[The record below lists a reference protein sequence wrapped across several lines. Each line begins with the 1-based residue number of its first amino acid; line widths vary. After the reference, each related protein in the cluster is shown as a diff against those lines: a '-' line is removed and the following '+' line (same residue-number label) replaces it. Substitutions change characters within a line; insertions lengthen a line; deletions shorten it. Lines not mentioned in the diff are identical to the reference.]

1 MSKGNYNSGNRTH
14 QEKTGYALSRRIYI
28 FSKNNP
34 GLVKPKHFAVYFWI
48 VDLTNKLQWKEI
60 IGVPT
65 FEAMKMV
72 GIKDRR
78 VYRQVIIDLERWG
91 FIKVIAKSIN
101 QSRACQI
108 RLLLKEDYDQKWNH
122 EEIENNNKPRHT
134 NWYFNNEELQDTS
147 SVWD

>member
-1 MSKGNYNSGNRTH
+1 MSKGNYNFGNRTQ
-14 QEKTGYALSRRIYI
+14 QEKTGYALSRRIYT
-28 FSKNNP
+28 FSENNP

-48 VDLTNKLQWKEI
+48 VELTNRLRWKEI

-65 FEAMKMV
+65 MEAMKNV

-91 FIKVIAKSIN
+91 FIKVITKSIN

-108 RLLLKEDYDQKWNH
+108 QLLLKEDYDHKWNT
-122 EEIENNNKPRHT
+122 EQIENNNKQRNT
-134 NWYFNNEELQDTS
+134 EQYFNSEELCGTS
-147 SVWD
+147 SVSY